1 MNNAHFKLECFK
13 NGLYSPEQ
21 VIGFYNTI
29 YKGNTKF
36 NKRDAQLWM
45 NGKSW
50 GIYVIDQTA
59 IEMINMLNKIRAELI
74 ADEKKRIEKNKPR
87 YTKMFK
93 AEVDLW
99 EFHKELI
106 NLPLNFFHSILIE
119 MNIFEVEYY
128 GNLSILED
136 EKNEY

>member
-1 MNNAHFKLECFK
+1 MNNAQFKLECFK

-21 VIGFYNTI
+21 VIGFYNTL
-29 YKGNTKF
+29 YKENTKF

-59 IEMINMLNKIRAELI
+59 IEMINMLNKIRAEII
-74 ADEKKRIEKNKPR
+74 ADEKERIEKYNPR
-87 YTKMFK
+87 YTEMFK
-93 AEVDLW
+93 TEADLW
-99 EFHKELI
+99 EVHKELI
-106 NLPLNFFHSILIE
+106 DLPLNFYNSILIE
-119 MNIFEVEYY
+119 MKVTEIDYY

-136 EKNEY
+136 NNNEH